1 MKFAVIALRNL
12 SRHRRRSL
20 LSLLVI
26 AAGAVALILTTGFI
40 RFSFDGLREAI
51 IHGGLGHLEL
61 MPASTAGPS
70 GPDRSAPPALAD
82 WQRVR
87 EAAEATPHVL
97 AAGAA
102 VYLTGMVSKDDRSSA
117 FVGVALEP
125 ERERRMNLEVKIRG
139 GANLA
144 DAPTPVGEDQ
154 VLLGVTLA
162 QSLGAAPGDV
172 VTITA
177 MTADGTLNA
186 LDVRVAGLVTTG
198 LQELDARLLKTHLV
212 TGERLLGTDRVSSIV
227 IGLDDTARTQEV
239 GDALALRLRSASP
252 EPLVLTDWRARAP
265 FYGQVRALYSGIF
278 WFLGGIVFVLV
289 CLATSNTLLM
299 SVMERVREFGT
310 LLAIGTARGQVALM
324 VVLEALWLGV
334 FGALAGDVLA
344 AVLVLAINA
353 AGFEMPPP
361 PGAAAGFPLQL
372 AVHPGDF
379 VAVIGLMVVVL
390 AVAAVFPAVRTV
402 RLRIVDALGHV

>member
-12 SRHRRRSL
+12 ARHRRRTL
-20 LSLLVI
+20 LSLLVV
-26 AAGAVALILTTGFI
+26 AAGAAAVILTAGFI

-61 MPASTAGPS
+61 MPASTAS
-70 GPDRSAPPALAD
+70 ATGPDRSAPPALAG
-82 WQRVR
+82 WQDVR
-87 EAAEATPHVL
+87 AAAEATPHVL

-102 VYLTGMVSKDDRSSA
+102 VYLTGMASKDDRSAA

-125 ERERRMNLEVKIRG
+125 DRERRMNLEVKLRG

-144 DAPTPVGEDQ
+144 DGPPVVGEDQ
-154 VLLGVTLA
+154 VLLGVGLA

-172 VTITA
+172 VTITG

-186 LDVRVAGLVTTG
+186 LDARVAGLVTTG
-198 LQELDARLLKTHLV
+198 LQELDARVLKTHLV

-239 GDALALRLRSASP
+239 GDALALRLRSAG
-252 EPLVLTDWRARAP
+252 EALVITDWRARAP

-310 LLAIGTARGQVALM
+310 LMAIGTGRGQVALM

-334 FGALAGDVLA
+334 TGALVGDALA
-344 AVLVLAINA
+344 AAAVVAINS
-353 AGFEMPPP
+353 AGIEMPPP

-372 AVHPGDF
+372 AVRPGDF
-379 VAVIGLMVVVL
+379 VAVVVLMMLVL
-390 AVAAVFPAVRTV
+390 AVAAVFPALRTV